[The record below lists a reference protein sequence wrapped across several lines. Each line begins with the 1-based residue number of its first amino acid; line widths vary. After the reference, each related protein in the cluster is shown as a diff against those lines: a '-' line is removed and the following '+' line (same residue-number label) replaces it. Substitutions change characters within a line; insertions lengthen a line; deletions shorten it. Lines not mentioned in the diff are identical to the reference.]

1 MENTMG
7 NKVHTLKFTRS
18 DLIQALR
25 REGIKQGE
33 WDAKAFEE
41 ALKLKSITAAVN
53 HVLDHNM

>member
-1 MENTMG
+1 MG